1 MGSQLMMTDHDIA
14 ERKRFDL
21 AVVNQSVSV
30 DANAAALFNSEVGAN
45 INSTMMMSGLT
56 DRDALA
62 SVGVN
67 NNYALTSS
75 NKKKL

>member
-1 MGSQLMMTDHDIA
+1 
-14 ERKRFDL
+14 
-21 AVVNQSVSV
+21 VSV
-30 DANAAALFNSEVGAN
+30 QDAAALFNSEVGAN

-67 NNYALTSS
+67 DNYALTSS

>member
-1 MGSQLMMTDHDIA
+1 MGSQLMTTDHDIA

-62 SVGVN
+62 SVGAN

>member
-1 MGSQLMMTDHDIA
+1 MMTDGDIA

-30 DANAAALFNSEVGAN
+30 QDAAALFNSEVGAN

-67 NNYALTSS
+67 DNYALTSS